1 MDKLKSKKY
10 TPLDVEK
17 EARRMLLD
25 FFRDKFPLAI
35 QDWQKLDPV
44 QQWNI
49 LIRLLPYVTPKLSAI
64 DVKVGN
70 TSAAQTLI
78 DLVSAQA
85 QK

>member
-1 MDKLKSKKY
+1 MDKLKSKSY

-64 DVKVGN
+64 DVKVGS
-70 TSAAQTLI
+70 TSAVQTLI

>member
-10 TPLDVEK
+10 TPIDVEK

-49 LIRLLPYVTPKLSAI
+49 LIRLLPYVTPKLSTI

-70 TSAAQTLI
+70 NSAVQALI

>member
-35 QDWQKLDPV
+35 QHWNELEPL

-49 LIRLLPYVTPKLSAI
+49 LTRLLPYVTPKLSAI

-70 TSAAQTLI
+70 NSAAQTLI